1 MQKVIGFVIFEQGAL
16 QLSPSTQECFF
27 SMPSLVGS
35 SRHFPSTK
43 IIHSHPVYR
52 RRKKN
57 RLRFDLSNKGDYR
70 TFSKKKKGGGGDLKH
85 PLMPKKHQKLQFLL
99 RWVSHLQSTK
109 GHVGQSIFP
118 PKGSRLSNQKA
129 LMCLLSGPGNFFIF
143 LKWCRTF
150 WPCLR

>member
-70 TFSKKKKGGGGDLKH
+70 TFSKKKKKGGGETWNIPWCQRNIKSYNFSSGESHIFSLPKGMLDN
-85 PLMPKKHQKLQFLL
+85 PYFPKKAQDYLTKRLL
-99 RWVSHLQSTK
+99 CVYYLAQEISS
-109 GHVGQSIFP
+109 SF
-118 PKGSRLSNQKA
+118 SNDA
-129 LMCLLSGPGNFFIF
+129 EHFDHA
-143 LKWCRTF
+143 
-150 WPCLR
+150 

>member
-70 TFSKKKKGGGGDLKH
+70 TFSKKKKRGGGRLETSPDAKETSKATISPQVSLTSSVYQRACWTIHISPKRLK
-85 PLMPKKHQKLQFLL
+85 
-99 RWVSHLQSTK
+99 
-109 GHVGQSIFP
+109 I
-118 PKGSRLSNQKA
+118 
-129 LMCLLSGPGNFFIF
+129 I
-143 LKWCRTF
+143 
-150 WPCLR
+150 